1 LCPPCLI
8 RGAFESSAGEEES
21 GTQTI
26 GTALGTTAAEPAQ
39 DDFGRYR
46 ILRPLGEGGMGSVY
60 LAEQLE
66 PVRRRVALKV
76 VKRGRL

>member
-1 LCPPCLI
+1 
-8 RGAFESSAGEEES
+8 
-21 GTQTI
+21 
-26 GTALGTTAAEPAQ
+26 
-39 DDFGRYR
+39 
-46 ILRPLGEGGMGSVY
+46 MGSVY